1 MSRTNVL
8 KFDDYRDR
16 RLQRLRVTESLC
28 SAAPGRKALLRNVS
42 EAASITGA
50 NRAAVV
56 GVDEYGPGLVHPHV
70 VLDLLS
76 DRPRRSVGV
85 GQVASCGQ
93 MVGGPG
99 VLRGERF
106 STVGLL

>member
-8 KFDDYRDR
+8 KLDDYRDR

-28 SAAPGRKALLRNVS
+28 SAALGRKALLRHVS
-42 EAASITGA
+42 GAASITGA
-50 NRAAVV
+50 DRAAVV
-56 GVDEYGPGLVHPHV
+56 WVDEYGPGLVHPHV
-70 VLDLLS
+70 VLDVLS
-76 DRPRRSVGV
+76 DRPRRSFGV
-85 GQVASCGQ
+85 GQVASRGQ

-99 VLRGERF
+99 ALRGECF